1 MRLSSVASLGLKRQK
16 VFFFSSFTDR
26 FDSIKVCSS
35 IELPPVQSRMPQ
47 ETIHCAKA
55 FIYTKSSMINDPKE
69 NAMSLPLNDE
79 KAAST
84 TTMYIRG
91 IPFKC
96 PGQPRKTDT
105 QTPTLAMPASGRDAA
120 PRSGRLPARLVPTD
134 ATRAVVS
141 RGEAE
146 SQGLFMKRR
155 REVRVFADKAVPM
168 RQLRELLTVDVQVD
182 SLRFVIVEAPSTM
195 DRVTSLVASW
205 LRQEGIVA
213 DGLGQDA
220 DARKILFGNASHLAL
235 IHGKIDDPQAA
246 AACALAA
253 ARLEWLAS
261 GMGLG
266 ACFAGEIVLAA
277 VGSSEIA
284 AALAVPTGYA
294 TMAALLLGYPA
305 QPAAD
310 AGQSRPRRV
319 TWL

>member
-1 MRLSSVASLGLKRQK
+1 
-16 VFFFSSFTDR
+16 
-26 FDSIKVCSS
+26 
-35 IELPPVQSRMPQ
+35 MPSG
-47 ETIHCAKA
+47 TIHCAQA
-55 FIYTKSSMINDPKE
+55 FVYTKSSMIDRSKE

-105 QTPTLAMPASGRDAA
+105 RTPALAMPPSGGDAA
-120 PRSGRLPARLVPTD
+120 PRAGRLLSRLALTD

-146 SQGLFMKRR
+146 SQGLFMKHR

-168 RQLRELLTVDVQVD
+168 RQLRELLDVNVQTD
-182 SLRFVIVEAPSTM
+182 LLRFVVVEAPSTM
-195 DRVTSLVASW
+195 DRITGLAASW

-213 DGLGQDA
+213 DGLGNDA
-220 DARKILFGNASHLAL
+220 DARKVIFGNASHLAM
-235 IHGKIDDPQAA
+235 INGKTDDPRSS

-277 VGSSEIA
+277 AGSSEIA
-284 AALAVPTGYA
+284 AALAVPTGYTA
-294 TMAALLLGYPA
+294 MAALLLGYPA

-310 AGQSRPRRV
+310 IGQSRPKRV
-319 TWL
+319 IWL